1 MNEGL
6 ASLRSSLFRVS
17 QAHAIAFRRTRGL
30 KRRGEASSPFHKRY
44 SRAKFAVSRYANLAV
59 CLSGCLLPSV
69 VKDRS
74 RGNCSRNLR
83 SRRSAGPVW
92 SRRCEKSSKTN
103 KKPGDER
110 RANPSISLGVYSVAL
125 GRMCS
130 KLVFFLPGIRNQP
143 HLWISRQARSVSRL
157 PHESGLH
164 QHRASIAKSKIPSSS
179 IQDFFTVPSQ
189 FRL

>member
-6 ASLRSSLFRVS
+6 ASLRSSLLRVS

-110 RANPSISLGVYSVAL
+110 RANPSI
-125 GRMCS
+125 
-130 KLVFFLPGIRNQP
+130 
-143 HLWISRQARSVSRL
+143 LWAFIPWPSDGCARSSFSFYPVFVTNL
-157 PHESGLH
+157 TSGSVG
-164 QHRASIAKSKIPSSS
+164 RPGPSADSPTNQGS
-179 IQDFFTVPSQ
+179 TNIGQV
-189 FRL
+189 